1 VNRSRSILK
10 ALAFLS
16 AGLVLAW
23 SASMAQA
30 SRSPGGSGS
39 TSGGSGSTSGG
50 GDTIDAPDPK
60 IDDSSSGGPDSSDQA
75 DEPSGSSH
83 GGSGDSSSN
92 DSGDDSGSHGGSSD
106 SGSGDS
112 GTSGSSGD
120 SGTSGGSL
128 GGSGDSGTSGG
139 SGSGGSSG
147 GSGDSGTS
155 GGSGDGGTSGGS
167 SGTSGKSGSN
177 SSGDEQSS
185 SGNTHTTADNKSGS
199 TNSSGAAK
207 VESYLEIAETEHG
220 DRYVKGEVVI
230 MSSRHDMASLI
241 SKGGLKV
248 IESFSLASMGL
259 NGYRV
264 QVPSNADEQKVL
276 GQLRKLDPKSI
287 ATLNHVYVPARG
299 VTTNLPGDSAV
310 ASVVVSK
317 RTNARIGLVDAH
329 VDSKHP
335 LLKSVR
341 VASRVF
347 GVANAVEDNHGTA
360 VASRIAEVAPGATL
374 FVASVFS
381 EMSSGNEIA
390 SVYAIAKGLSWLS
403 DNKVPVINL
412 SLTGPSNPILQD
424 ITSRLT
430 AQGFL
435 LVAAVGNEGPHAPA
449 QYPAAYDGVIGVTA
463 VDDQQH
469 VYLYANQGS
478 YVDFAARGVN
488 RVVATGAGKTETASG
503 TSFAAPVIAVALARL
518 LPRPDKALASKAE
531 AELERQAKDL
541 GEPGRDSVFGFGVIE
556 PTPVD

>member
-10 ALAFLS
+10 AIAFLS

-23 SASMAQA
+23 SASIAQA

-60 IDDSSSGGPDSSDQA
+60 IDDSSDSGSDDSDKVDDSSD
-75 DEPSGSSH
+75 SSH
-83 GGSGDSSSN
+83 GGSGDSSSDN
-92 DSGDDSGSHGGSSD
+92 GDDDSD
-106 SGSGDS
+106 SHDS
-112 GTSGSSGD
+112 GT
-120 SGTSGGSL
+120 
-128 GGSGDSGTSGG
+128 
-139 SGSGGSSG
+139 SG

-155 GGSGDGGTSGGS
+155 GGSDDHSGSGDSGTSGGSGDNSSSGGSGDSGSSGRSSDSGRSSGS
-167 SGTSGKSGSN
+167 SGTSGSGEN
-177 SSGDEQSS
+177 ADDHSS
-185 SGNTHTTADNKSGS
+185 SRSTQTTADIKS
-199 TNSSGAAK
+199 NSGRSSAAAK
-207 VESYLEIAETEHG
+207 VESHLEIAETEHG
-220 DRYVKGEVVI
+220 DRYVKGEVVV
-230 MSSRHDMASLI
+230 MSSKHDMASLM

-264 QVPSNADEQKVL
+264 QVPSNADEQKIL
-276 GQLRKLDPKSI
+276 GQLHKLDPKSI
-287 ATLNHVYVPARG
+287 ATLNHIYVPARG
-299 VTTNLPGDSAV
+299 VTTTLPGDNAGAV
-310 ASVVVSK
+310 AIASR

-347 GVANAVEDNHGTA
+347 GVANAAEDNHGTA
-360 VASRIAEVAPGATL
+360 VASRIAEVAPGANL
-374 FVASVFS
+374 YVASVFS

-390 SVYAIAKGLSWLS
+390 SVYAIARGLEWLS
-403 DNKVPVINL
+403 VNKVPVINL
-412 SLTGPSNPILQD
+412 SLTGPSNPILQN

-430 AQGFL
+430 AKGFL

-478 YVDFAARGVN
+478 YVDFAAPGVN

-541 GEPGRDSVFGFGVIE
+541 GEPGRDSVFGYGVIE